1 VERPVF
7 RFGSRRRPHLLIT
20 SAFHPDNHEPNCL
33 DAVKDV
39 GIIARAAPADAECYV
54 HPYFRAADLPDLLKR
69 MPELTAW
76 LHLGHGDEAGLKDIA
91 GELIKLDE
99 WLARLQHA
107 DMRLPL
113 VFLSVCESAPVARK
127 FVEAGVGVAVGFE
140 KEVLPEMCRTLAVP
154 VISAA
159 LNSAGNRRAILEA
172 YNEVFKRDPAGATLF
187 KPKAF
192 YSVR

>member
-1 VERPVF
+1 
-7 RFGSRRRPHLLIT
+7 
-20 SAFHPDNHEPNCL
+20 
-33 DAVKDV
+33 
-39 GIIARAAPADAECYV
+39 
-54 HPYFRAADLPDLLKR
+54 
-69 MPELTAW
+69 
-76 LHLGHGDEAGLKDIA
+76 LGDGLF
-91 GELIKLDE
+91 KLDFGYDLVSKLQDRVLICDEDDNCFDAPGNLGTGKSRLIHE